1 MSKALWR
8 GIHAAGDPDRCGH
21 AELAVCASS
30 ARRGGATWT
39 TDPFSWQAIPTYG
52 GGEGEANVTLAA
64 IATTPAHVCV
74 LPPPAVGLVIAGKDG
89 PIGAY
94 IDARDAEKVRR
105 AAEERRIH
113 LWHKKKR
120 EPTWAETADQEA
132 AQTARALAHIFSRK
146 LARMEDRFPEGA
158 GPGYNPAT
166 GRTEI
171 VDVWV
176 DASVDQSL
184 R

>member
-1 MSKALWR
+1 M
-8 GIHAAGDPDRCGH
+8 
-21 AELAVCASS
+21 
-30 ARRGGATWT
+30 
-39 TDPFSWQAIPTYG
+39 
-52 GGEGEANVTLAA
+52 TLAA

-89 PIGAY
+89 PNGAY

-105 AAEERRIH
+105 AVEERRIH

-132 AQTARALAHIFSRK
+132 AQTARALTHILSRK
-146 LARMEDRFPEGA
+146 LARMEDRFPEEA

-171 VDVWV
+171 VDVWA